1 MRRTMASPTT
11 DPQGARLDTLE
22 RQVADLRQRLAALE
36 ARLLQSTGARPL
48 QPREEHTLDRDA
60 VKEKVVFDWQS

>member
-1 MRRTMASPTT
+1 MATPTT
-11 DPQGARLDTLE
+11 DPASARLDELE
-22 RQVADLRQRLAALE
+22 RQVADLRRRLAALE

-48 QPREEHTLDRDA
+48 QPREGHPLDRDT